1 MINKSLIAVLSLTFI
16 VTVQAERKVIDKQA
30 YLEYEQVIQDNLKNR
45 TAELNNPNGN
55 SALQQAINQFGGGN
69 LQFRATVNT
78 LSQLPPALTDDDFD
92 LHPADKVAL
101 GKLLFFD
108 KILSGNQ
115 NDSCATCHHPFAW
128 SGDGLSLP
136 IGEGGDGIGVTR
148 TTGYMESEVHE
159 RVPRNAP
166 QIFNLGAKSFDIM
179 FHDGRVRSDASQPS
193 GFLTPAGDD
202 FPMGLDNS
210 LAAQAMFP
218 ITSGAEMAGQAGEN
232 SIADATSVGNLAGED
247 GVWNQLAQR
256 VQGIEGYVELFK
268 EVYTDVNSAND
279 ITMVHIANAIGAFE
293 GDIWRADNS
302 AFDKFLRG
310 EEGAMSPNQIA
321 GMNLF
326 YGDAGCAQC
335 HNGPFLTNNE
345 FKSIGMPQIGPGKGD
360 NLPGF
365 RDGLDDF
372 GRERE
377 TGDIADRY
385 KFRVPSIRNALLTGP
400 WGHAGAYNDL
410 RAVIKHHLNPAEAL
424 KNYDQSQVILPYR
437 RDLSAIDFA
446 VMNDEYSRNS
456 LLSNLDID
464 NRVLSEQQIDRLI
477 DFLDAATDRSSID
490 LRTDVPAK
498 VPSGLPVFD

>member
-1 MINKSLIAVLSLTFI
+1 MIQKSLIIALALSTSISVSAKRTI
-16 VTVQAERKVIDKQA
+16 VDEEAYLQYEKEVQAKISREDMVKSMHRFGHGK
-30 YLEYEQVIQDNLKNR
+30 LNR
-45 TAELNNPNGN
+45 RVT
-55 SALQQAINQFGGGN
+55 Q
-69 LQFRATVNT
+69 NT
-78 LSQLPPALTDDDFD
+78 IEQLPDAITDDDFD
-92 LHPADKVAL
+92 IHPADKVAL
-101 GKLLFFD
+101 GKFLFFD

-136 IGEGGDGIGVTR
+136 IGEGGDGTGVAR
-148 TTGYMESEVHE
+148 TTGYLESEVHE

-166 QIFNLGAKSFDIM
+166 QIFNLGAKSFEIM
-179 FHDGRVRSDASQPS
+179 FHDGRVRRDDSRPS

-202 FPMGLDNS
+202 LPMGLENP

-218 ITSGAEMAGQAGEN
+218 ITSSAEMAGQVGEN
-232 SIADATSVGNLAGED
+232 SVADATSVDNLAGVD
-247 GVWNQLAQR
+247 GVWNQLAKR
-256 VQGIEGYVELFK
+256 VQDINEYVELFK
-268 EVYTDVNSAND
+268 GVYSDVNSAED

-326 YGDAGCAQC
+326 YGDAGCSGC
-335 HNGPFLTNNE
+335 HSGQFLTSNE

-385 KFRVPSIRNALLTGP
+385 RFRVPSIRNALLTGP

-410 RAVIKHHLNPAEAL
+410 RAVIKHHLNPADAL
-424 KNYDQSQVILPYR
+424 ANYDQTQVLLPYR
-437 RDLSAIDFA
+437 RDLSALDFA

-456 LLSNLDID
+456 LLSNLDIENVD
-464 NRVLSEQQIDRLI
+464 LTEEQIDRLM
-477 DFLDAATDRSSID
+477 DFLDAVTDRNSID
-490 LRTDVPAK
+490 LRTDVPSK
-498 VPSGLPVFD
+498 VPSGLPIFD

>member
-1 MINKSLIAVLSLTFI
+1 MILTTWGKKMNKFSLLIVMILSLSI
-16 VTVQAERKVIDKQA
+16 NVNAERNIVDKAA
-30 YLEYEQVIQDNLKNR
+30 YLKHKGEVELKV
-45 TAELNNPNGN
+45 
-55 SALQQAINQFGGGN
+55 SNQSLSKSMRRFAHSRIK
-69 LQFRATVNT
+69 QKVTQNT
-78 LSQLPPALTDDDFD
+78 LDQLPPAVTDNDFD
-92 LHPADKVAL
+92 IHPENKVEL

-148 TTGYMESEVHE
+148 TTGYLDTEVHE

-166 QIFNLGAKSFDIM
+166 QIFNLGAKSFDVM
-179 FHDGRVRSDASQPS
+179 FHDGRVRSDESQPS

-202 FPMGLDNS
+202 FPMGLDNP

-218 ITSGAEMAGQAGEN
+218 VTSGAEMAGQVGEN
-232 SIADATSVGNLAGED
+232 SVADATSIGDLVGEN
-247 GVWNQLAQR
+247 GVWNQLAER
-256 VQGIEGYVELFK
+256 IQGIESYVELFID
-268 EVYTDVNSAND
+268 VYADVSSADD

-326 YGDAGCAQC
+326 YGKANCVQC
-335 HNGPFLTNNE
+335 HSGQFLTSNE

-410 RAVIKHHLNPAEAL
+410 RTVIKHHLNPVEAL
-424 KNYDQSQVILPYR
+424 ENYDQSQVILPYR
-437 RDLSAIDFA
+437 RDLSALDFA

-456 LLSNLDID
+456 LLSNLDIE
-464 NRVLSEQQIDRLI
+464 NISLTEEEIDRLM
-477 DFLDAATDRSSID
+477 DFMDAVTDRKSID

>member
-1 MINKSLIAVLSLTFI
+1 MIKNSLIVALTLLTAIDVNATRII
-16 VTVQAERKVIDKQA
+16 VDKEAYLQYQQEVQAKLASENV
-30 YLEYEQVIQDNLKNR
+30 LKSMRRFGHGKLNR
-45 TAELNNPNGN
+45 RVT
-55 SALQQAINQFGGGN
+55 Q
-69 LQFRATVNT
+69 NT
-78 LSQLPPALTDDDFD
+78 LDQLPPAITDDDFD
-92 LHPADKVAL
+92 IHPADKVAL

-108 KILSGNQ
+108 KILSGNK

-166 QIFNLGAKSFDIM
+166 QVFNLGAKSFSIM
-179 FHDGRVRSDASQPS
+179 FHDGRVRRDDTQPS

-202 FPMGLDNS
+202 FPIGIENP

-218 ITSGAEMAGQAGEN
+218 ITSSAEMAGQAGEN
-232 SIADATSVGNLAGED
+232 SIADATAVDNLAGED
-247 GVWNQLAQR
+247 GVWNQLAIR
-256 VQGIEGYVELFK
+256 VQGVEEYVQLFK
-268 EVYTDVNSAND
+268 DVYQDVNSAD
-279 ITMVHIANAIGAFE
+279 GITMVHIANAIGAFE

-302 AFDKFLRG
+302 AFDQFLRG

-326 YGDAGCAQC
+326 YGDAGCSGC
-335 HNGPFLTNNE
+335 HNGQFLTSNE

-385 KFRVPSIRNALLTGP
+385 RFRVPSIRNALLTGP

-424 KNYDQSQVILPYR
+424 ANYDQTQALLPYR
-437 RDLSAIDFA
+437 RDLSALDFA

-456 LLSNLDID
+456 LLSNLDIE
-464 NRVLSEQQIDRLI
+464 NVVLTEEQIDRLM
-477 DFLDAATDRSSID
+477 DFLDAATDRKSID
-490 LRTDVPAK
+490 LRTDVPTK